1 MNFLIKISPS
11 LLSADYGT
19 LREAA
24 RQAEKAGGCELHLDI
39 MDGHYVHNF
48 SFGIDI
54 IPALKRH
61 VKIPL
66 ITHLEIDNPDA
77 FIQDFANAGSNM
89 IVVQEDTCPHLP
101 ITIAGIRKRGV
112 RAGIGINPDRWFEKI
127 EANPEI
133 LDQIDLLIIM
143 AVYPGF
149 GGQPFSPVTIPKILK
164 ACEMR
169 AKRGLS
175 FDIGVDGSVNMS
187 TVPKIVQAGANYLV
201 AGSSVFSNGKIE
213 ENIKELKALAEK
225 SI

>member
-66 ITHLEIDNPDA
+66 ITHLEIDNPDV
-77 FIQDFANAGSNM
+77 FIHDFANAGSDM

-101 ITIAGIRKRGV
+101 ITITGIRKRGNP
-112 RAGIGINPDRWFEKI
+112 RPDRPSHHYGGVPRIRGPALFTGDHPKDFEGLRNACKKGI
-127 EANPEI
+127 E
-133 LDQIDLLIIM
+133 
-143 AVYPGF
+143 F
-149 GGQPFSPVTIPKILK
+149 
-164 ACEMR
+164 
-169 AKRGLS
+169 
-175 FDIGVDGSVNMS
+175 
-187 TVPKIVQAGANYLV
+187 
-201 AGSSVFSNGKIE
+201 
-213 ENIKELKALAEK
+213 
-225 SI
+225 